1 MGFEIRNRAELVDAL
16 SVAAQVEHIVLVEY
30 LYAAFSCRHTVDSSA
45 PAAVQMTSWDIARE
59 LYLIAHEEMD
69 HLGTVQQLLAA
80 LGAPPVPDAWAF
92 PVHDPR
98 VPFPCT
104 LTRLDADAVDRFIQT
119 ETPPQPALADV
130 GAAPP
135 DPIRFDVLGDLYR
148 AIIAG
153 LHRLGDDVFVGAA
166 VTGPDPA
173 LLGFDQGDL
182 RVATAADA
190 IASLTT
196 IVTQGEGSSGA
207 PVPGRP
213 PGHFQ
218 RFLTMQDS
226 LAGLSA
232 ADQALVSWPCVANPV
247 LRDGSPEGT
256 TKLTHPA
263 SVLVGDIA
271 NRAYR
276 TLWLLLG
283 TAFLF
288 DWSAE
293 DDDATR
299 NRRSGAQASATS
311 GARWVMATVIR
322 PLGEILARL
331 PAFDGDPDGP
341 TAGMCFEQYGEFR
354 VPSQP
359 DARKQVILAELRSLA
374 DDLDTAAAREDLAGP
389 WAGPRLA
396 AMAGDL
402 RMIVGRLQDQV
413 AAPPRTPFAPPLPGR
428 WLSLDFDGWYQVRLA
443 TGGDP
448 YNDPRGLSGWIF
460 AYAGEPDLDRRLRLR
475 PEGTFLRDAVDPG
488 IAIGVDVRAA
498 TLDGQPRAEFVG
510 AHVDFLDGACFE
522 GHNGVFAG
530 DGDEPIVPLT
540 LAVTGDG
547 IRLRRGAADAY
558 AAPYVGQ
565 ASLGAAFGDSVAARA
580 LRAGAGLPAEAT
592 PQNVFA
598 HLRVAAGRLRDAAAA
613 ATQRGDTDT
622 VLVLRHRLAQ
632 LTAAWW
638 AFGAAVAWRLR
649 LTGSDAE
656 CRTPSDFGPAAT
668 SAVWWLELI
677 STGFDSDACCALLR
691 GVLHIPVDGGAGPPP
706 WQIDLADAT
715 PPGGPAAMP
724 TDRMGVRPGH

>member
-1 MGFEIRNRAELVDAL
+1 
-16 SVAAQVEHIVLVEY
+16 
-30 LYAAFSCRHTVDSSA
+30 
-45 PAAVQMTSWDIARE
+45 
-59 LYLIAHEEMD
+59 
-69 HLGTVQQLLAA
+69 
-80 LGAPPVPDAWAF
+80 
-92 PVHDPR
+92 
-98 VPFPCT
+98 
-104 LTRLDADAVDRFIQT
+104 
-119 ETPPQPALADV
+119 
-130 GAAPP
+130 
-135 DPIRFDVLGDLYR
+135 
-148 AIIAG
+148 
-153 LHRLGDDVFVGAA
+153 
-166 VTGPDPA
+166 
-173 LLGFDQGDL
+173 
-182 RVATAADA
+182 
-190 IASLTT
+190 
-196 IVTQGEGSSGA
+196 
-207 PVPGRP
+207 
-213 PGHFQ
+213 
-218 RFLTMQDS
+218 
-226 LAGLSA
+226 
-232 ADQALVSWPCVANPV
+232 
-247 LRDGSPEGT
+247 
-256 TKLTHPA
+256 
-263 SVLVGDIA
+263 
-271 NRAYR
+271 
-276 TLWLLLG
+276 
-283 TAFLF
+283 
-288 DWSAE
+288 
-293 DDDATR
+293 
-299 NRRSGAQASATS
+299 
-311 GARWVMATVIR
+311 MATVIR

-359 DARKQVILAELRSLA
+359 DARKQVVLAELRSLA
-374 DDLDTAAAREDLAGP
+374 DDLDTAAAREDLAEP

-510 AHVDFLDGACFE
+510 ADVDFLDGACFE

-540 LAVTGDG
+540 LAVSGDG
-547 IRLRRGAADAY
+547 VRLRRGAADAY
-558 AAPYVGQ
+558 AVPYVGQ

-592 PQNVFA
+592 RQNVFA

-668 SAVWWLELI
+668 SAAVVVGAHLHGLRLRR
-677 STGFDSDACCALLR
+677 LLR
-691 GVLHIPVDGGAGPPP
+691 VAPRRAPHPRGRRGRTTAV
-706 WQIDLADAT
+706 AD
-715 PPGGPAAMP
+715 
-724 TDRMGVRPGH
+724 RPGRRHPTRRTGRHADRPHGRTPRPLARGEIDVRAIPKGTETAVRSISALRGARR